1 MSESFLQLPASDQ
14 LEVLQLAGERLGR
27 RPAMLEKDVWVV
39 WTLEQLFSLE
49 GQQTDIPG
57 LRDARVPRMAF
68 KGGTS
73 LSKVFRAIGRF
84 SEDVDI
90 AFDQTAFQTTVNAFA
105 TQVSSHQLEKH
116 RQQESKIAN
125 AVLEQVIAPGLRA
138 KAIGVS
144 SHGTVSIETALD
156 VDGSVLIF
164 VKYPS
169 LASDAA
175 LRESVKLEIGGR
187 NPTEPTS
194 LQQISTDLAEV
205 VPELEY
211 PTATVSVLDAERTFW
226 EKVTLIHA
234 ECHRER
240 FDLGSVE
247 RKSRH
252 WSDLAELSQL
262 EIAAKALKRRDLLET
277 VIAHKSRFYRSPRS
291 CYEDCLLGKIRLIP
305 EESDIVLLEHDY
317 LAMES
322 MFFKT
327 PMPFATVLELL
338 RELETKVNL
347 KAKT

>member
-57 LRDARVPRMAF
+57 LKDARVPRMAF

-125 AVLEQVIAPGLRA
+125 AVLEQVIAPGLRE

-144 SHGTVSIETALD
+144 SHGIVSIETAVD

-164 VKYPS
+164 VRYPT

-175 LRESVKLEIGGR
+175 L
-187 NPTEPTS
+187 
-194 LQQISTDLAEV
+194 V

-211 PTATVSVLDAERTFW
+211 PTAIVSVLDAERTFW

-262 EIAAKALKRRDLLET
+262 EIATKALERRDLLET

-291 CYEDCLLGKIRLIP
+291 RYEDCLLGKIQLIP
-305 EESDIVLLEHDY
+305 EESSIALLERDY
-317 LAMES
+317 LAMEG
-322 MFFKT
+322 MFFES
-327 PMPFATVLELL
+327 PIPFATVLERL

-347 KAKT
+347 KTKT